1 MPYVIIASLIPK
13 PCHIRRLVGG
23 ESMRKNAY
31 ASVAITLF
39 VLMALPTLSLLYATP
54 TVNAVHGHPM
64 IPVPPGSKAAEAAKS
79 NKICYLPAGQC
90 WGSINWAGYALTA
103 PMGALLAPGSVTYVQ
118 ASWTVP
124 ALVGHNLG
132 GQTGSACEDVDG
144 AYFDV
149 ATWIGIDGW
158 FGSSTVEQ
166 TGTSSDC
173 AWGTAQ
179 YYAWYEFYPGPSNTV
194 FPVSAGDKIFASVT
208 YDPVG
213 LTFTTYIHDITAK
226 LSYTEVVAASTVT
239 GAVEGSAEWITEAAA
254 FATSAGFQILSL
266 SDFGTFTF
274 TGAYATIDSYFG
286 SISALPK
293 DLPMTVQDQF
303 SLMINFNFPF
313 TPGIKA
319 QPLALAAAGSSFTVD
334 FVTAGPV

>member
-1 MPYVIIASLIPK
+1 
-13 PCHIRRLVGG
+13 
-23 ESMRKNAY
+23 MRKNAY

-39 VLMALPTLSLLYATP
+39 VLMALPTLSLLYAIP
-54 TVNAVHGHPM
+54 TVNLVHGHPM
-64 IPVPPGSKAAEAAKS
+64 IPAPLGSKPAEAAKS
-79 NKICYLPAGQC
+79 NKICYLNPLLGQC
-90 WGSINWAGYALTA
+90 WASYNWAGYALTG
-103 PMGALLAPGSVTYVQ
+103 PGGTLLAPGSVTYVE

-179 YYAWYEFYPGPSNTV
+179 YYAWYEFFPGPSNTV

-208 YDPVG
+208 YDPIG

-226 LSYTEVVAASTVT
+226 LSYTEVVAASTVV

-254 FATSAGFQILSL
+254 FATPVGFQLLSL

-274 TGAYATIDSYFG
+274 TGAYAWIDGYFG
-286 SISALPK
+286 SISSLPK
-293 DLPMTVQDQF
+293 LLPGTVQDQF
-303 SLMINFNFPF
+303 SLMINFNFPL

-319 QPLALAAAGSSFTVD
+319 QPLALATGGSSFTVD